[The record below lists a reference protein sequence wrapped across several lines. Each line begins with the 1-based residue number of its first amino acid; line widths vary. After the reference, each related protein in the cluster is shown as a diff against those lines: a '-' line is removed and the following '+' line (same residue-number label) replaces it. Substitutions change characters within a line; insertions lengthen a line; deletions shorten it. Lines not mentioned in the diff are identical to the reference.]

1 MPHRNINLLF
11 VISKLSIFVI
21 FVLALVAI
29 CSSFFE
35 KSDIT
40 LAEIAQYILSAV
52 GFLLILKPVRVP
64 RLTRII
70 IFLTLVPIC
79 TYAALDILN
88 ESLLRN
94 IVALSNIDIKPDLYL
109 RSIRI
114 AYWYTPTFI
123 LMLILKNEF
132 IDRNDLDNVTKIPNI
147 IYIVVQVFIFCVPTL
162 LVLSQVFGFELTGI
176 LSTSGLIT
184 AIVGFALQPNLS
196 NIFSGI
202 FVNIEQPFK
211 PHDWITIGDQ
221 TGKVIDVSWRST
233 RLRSFQNTEITIPN
247 ETVAKSIVTNWDRP
261 DKEDMSEGFH
271 IFTTLSFHPH
281 HDPAHISEL
290 LFDAL
295 KKVRPVDGR
304 PELDLQWVKFTGV
317 DEFGLRFHIA
327 FDCTSRMMKNSQ
339 ENVVM
344 LEIYKVMR
352 HAGVNMTPGLLQNF
366 LKPDVGLG
374 ALEQYTRSH
383 KDFQSTL
390 SDKGNIYNE
399 SIKNQVLLK
408 QVPLFSNLD
417 QDQIEIIAETS
428 ERLQFA
434 KGQTI
439 IKQGESDNRLFII
452 ADGVVSIELNQAD
465 GSKTELGRLGVG
477 EFFGEMAL
485 MTGEPRTADASAL
498 RSTLL
503 LVVQKQT
510 IKNIFSENNNFYN
523 EMAKVLAERQVK
535 LGEATLLPE
544 EKSEEVNKLA
554 NKIGEAIIR
563 FFS

>member
-1 MPHRNINLLF
+1 MPHRNINFLF

-52 GFLLILKPVRVP
+52 GFLLILKPVGVP

-176 LSTSGLIT
+176 LATSGLIT

-317 DEFGLRFHIA
+317 DEFGLKFHIA
-327 FDCTSRMMKNSQ
+327 FDCTNRMMKNSQ

-417 QDQIEIIAETS
+417 QEQIQIIADTS

-434 KGQTI
+434 KDQTI
-439 IKQGESDNRLFII
+439 IKQGELDNRLFII
-452 ADGVVSIELNQAD
+452 ADGVVSIELIQPD

-485 MTGEPRTADASAL
+485 MTGEPRTADVIAL

-523 EMAKVLAERQVK
+523 EMAKVLAERQIK

>member
-1 MPHRNINLLF
+1 MPHRNINFLF

-176 LSTSGLIT
+176 LATSGLIT

-247 ETVAKSIVTNWDRP
+247 ETIAKSIVTNWDRP

-434 KGQTI
+434 KDQTI

>member
-1 MPHRNINLLF
+1 MPHRNINFLF

-176 LSTSGLIT
+176 LATSGLIT

-281 HDPAHISEL
+281 HDPAHIGEL

-452 ADGVVSIELNQAD
+452 ADGVVSIELIQPD
-465 GSKTELGRLGVG
+465 GSKSELGRLGVG

-510 IKNIFSENNNFYN
+510 IKNIFSANNDFYN
-523 EMAKVLAERQVK
+523 EMAKVLAERQIK

>member
-176 LSTSGLIT
+176 LATSGLIT

-281 HDPAHISEL
+281 HDPAHIGEL

>member
-1 MPHRNINLLF
+1 
-11 VISKLSIFVI
+11 
-21 FVLALVAI
+21 
-29 CSSFFE
+29 
-35 KSDIT
+35 
-40 LAEIAQYILSAV
+40 
-52 GFLLILKPVRVP
+52 
-64 RLTRII
+64 
-70 IFLTLVPIC
+70 VPIC

-176 LSTSGLIT
+176 LATSGLIT

>member
-1 MPHRNINLLF
+1 MPHRNINFLF

-176 LSTSGLIT
+176 LATSGLIT

-452 ADGVVSIELNQAD
+452 ADGVVSIELIQPD

>member
-1 MPHRNINLLF
+1 MPHRNINFLF

-176 LSTSGLIT
+176 LATSGLIT

-281 HDPAHISEL
+281 HDPAHIGEL

-366 LKPDVGLG
+366 LKADVGLG

-523 EMAKVLAERQVK
+523 EMANVLAERQVK

>member
-11 VISKLSIFVI
+11 VISKLSIFLI

-176 LSTSGLIT
+176 LATSGLIT

-247 ETVAKSIVTNWDRP
+247 ETIAKSIVTNWDRP
-261 DKEDMSEGFH
+261 DKEQMSEGFH
-271 IFTTLSFHPH
+271 IFTALSFHPH
-281 HDPAHISEL
+281 HDPEHISEL

-317 DEFGLRFHIA
+317 DEFGLKFHIA
-327 FDCTSRMMKNSQ
+327 FDCTNRMMKNSQ

-366 LKPDVGLG
+366 LKADVGLG

-417 QDQIEIIAETS
+417 QEQIQIIADTS

-434 KGQTI
+434 KDQTI

-452 ADGVVSIELNQAD
+452 ADGVVSIELIQPD

-485 MTGEPRTADASAL
+485 MTGEPRTADVIAL

-510 IKNIFSENNNFYN
+510 IKNIFSANNDFYN
-523 EMAKVLAERQVK
+523 EMAKVLAERQIK

>member
-1 MPHRNINLLF
+1 MPHRNINFLF

-176 LSTSGLIT
+176 LATSGLIT

-247 ETVAKSIVTNWDRP
+247 ETIAKSIVTNWDRP

>member
-176 LSTSGLIT
+176 LATSGLIT

-247 ETVAKSIVTNWDRP
+247 ETIAKSIVTNWDRP

-281 HDPAHISEL
+281 HDPVHISEL

>member
-1 MPHRNINLLF
+1 MPHRNINFLF

-176 LSTSGLIT
+176 LATSGLIT

-247 ETVAKSIVTNWDRP
+247 ETIAKSIVTNWDRP

-452 ADGVVSIELNQAD
+452 ADGVVSIELIQPD

-485 MTGEPRTADASAL
+485 MTGEPRTADVIAL

-510 IKNIFSENNNFYN
+510 IKNIFSANNDFYN
-523 EMAKVLAERQVK
+523 EMAKVLAERQIK

>member
-176 LSTSGLIT
+176 LATSGLIT

-417 QDQIEIIAETS
+417 QEQIQIIADTS

-434 KGQTI
+434 KDQTI

-452 ADGVVSIELNQAD
+452 ADGVVSIELIQPD

-485 MTGEPRTADASAL
+485 MTGEPRTADVIAL

-510 IKNIFSENNNFYN
+510 IKNIFSANNDFYN
-523 EMAKVLAERQVK
+523 EMAKVLAERQIK

>member
-1 MPHRNINLLF
+1 MPHRNINFLF

-132 IDRNDLDNVTKIPNI
+132 IDRNDLDNVTKIPKL

-176 LSTSGLIT
+176 LATSGLIT

-233 RLRSFQNTEITIPN
+233 RLRSFQNTEVTIPN
-247 ETVAKSIVTNWDRP
+247 ETIAKSIVTNWDRP
-261 DKEDMSEGFH
+261 DKEQMSEGFH
-271 IFTTLSFHPH
+271 IFTPLSFHPH
-281 HDPAHISEL
+281 HDPEHISQL
-290 LFDAL
+290 LYDAL

-317 DEFGLRFHIA
+317 DEFGLKFHIA
-327 FDCTSRMMKNSQ
+327 FDCTNRMMKNSQ

-366 LKPDVGLG
+366 LKADVGLG

-417 QDQIEIIAETS
+417 QEQIQIIADTS

-434 KGQTI
+434 KDQTI

-452 ADGVVSIELNQAD
+452 ADGVVSIELIQPD

-485 MTGEPRTADASAL
+485 MTGEPRTADVIAL

-510 IKNIFSENNNFYN
+510 IKNIFSANNDFYN
-523 EMAKVLAERQVK
+523 EMAKVLAERQIK

>member
-1 MPHRNINLLF
+1 MPHRNINFLF

-176 LSTSGLIT
+176 LATSGLIT

-247 ETVAKSIVTNWDRP
+247 ETIAKSIVTNWDRP

-304 PELDLQWVKFTGV
+304 SELDLQWVKFTGV

-523 EMAKVLAERQVK
+523 EMANVLAERQVK

>member
-79 TYAALDILN
+79 AYAALDILN

-114 AYWYTPTFI
+114 AYWYTPTFV

-176 LSTSGLIT
+176 LATSGLIT

-247 ETVAKSIVTNWDRP
+247 ETIAKSIVTNWDRP

-281 HDPAHISEL
+281 HDPVHISEL

-428 ERLQFA
+428 QRLQFA

>member
-1 MPHRNINLLF
+1 MPHRNINFLF

-176 LSTSGLIT
+176 LATSGLIT

-281 HDPAHISEL
+281 HDPAHIGEL

-408 QVPLFSNLD
+408 QVPLFLNLD
-417 QDQIEIIAETS
+417 QEQIQIIADTS
-428 ERLQFA
+428 QRLQFA

>member
-1 MPHRNINLLF
+1 MPHRNINFLF

-176 LSTSGLIT
+176 LATSGLIT

-247 ETVAKSIVTNWDRP
+247 ETIAKSIVTNWDRP
-261 DKEDMSEGFH
+261 DKEQMSEGFH
-271 IFTTLSFHPH
+271 IFTALSFHPH
-281 HDPAHISEL
+281 HDPEHISEL

-317 DEFGLRFHIA
+317 DEFGLKFHIA
-327 FDCTSRMMKNSQ
+327 FDCTNRMMKNSQ

-366 LKPDVGLG
+366 LKADVGLG

-417 QDQIEIIAETS
+417 QEQIQIIADTS

-434 KGQTI
+434 KDQTI

-452 ADGVVSIELNQAD
+452 ADGVVSIELIQPD

-485 MTGEPRTADASAL
+485 MTGEPRTADVIAL

-510 IKNIFSENNNFYN
+510 IKNIFSANNDFYN
-523 EMAKVLAERQVK
+523 EMAKVLAERQIK

>member
-1 MPHRNINLLF
+1 MPHRNINFLF

-40 LAEIAQYILSAV
+40 LAEIEQYILSAV

-176 LSTSGLIT
+176 LATSGLIT

-247 ETVAKSIVTNWDRP
+247 ETIAKSIVTNWDRP

>member
-1 MPHRNINLLF
+1 MPHRNINFLF
-11 VISKLSIFVI
+11 VISKLTIFVI

-132 IDRNDLDNVTKIPNI
+132 IDRSDLDNVTKIPNI

-176 LSTSGLIT
+176 LATSGLIT

-383 KDFQSTL
+383 KDFQSSL

>member
-176 LSTSGLIT
+176 LATSGLIT

-417 QDQIEIIAETS
+417 QEQIQIIADTS

-434 KGQTI
+434 KDQTI

-452 ADGVVSIELNQAD
+452 ADGVVSIELIQPD

>member
-1 MPHRNINLLF
+1 MPHRNINFLF

-176 LSTSGLIT
+176 LATSGLIT

-247 ETVAKSIVTNWDRP
+247 ETIAKSIVTNWDRP

-281 HDPAHISEL
+281 HDPAHIGEL

>member
-1 MPHRNINLLF
+1 MPHRNINFLF

-176 LSTSGLIT
+176 LATSGLIT

-304 PELDLQWVKFTGV
+304 SELDLQWVKFTGV

-485 MTGEPRTADASAL
+485 MTGEPRTADVIAL

-510 IKNIFSENNNFYN
+510 IKNIFSANNDFYN
-523 EMAKVLAERQVK
+523 EMAKVLAERQIK

>member
-1 MPHRNINLLF
+1 MPHRNINFLF

-21 FVLALVAI
+21 FVLTLVAI

-176 LSTSGLIT
+176 LATSGLIT

-247 ETVAKSIVTNWDRP
+247 ETIAKSIVTNWDRP
-261 DKEDMSEGFH
+261 DKEQMSEGFH

-281 HDPAHISEL
+281 HDPAHIGEL

>member
-1 MPHRNINLLF
+1 MPHRNINFLF

-176 LSTSGLIT
+176 LATSGLIT

-247 ETVAKSIVTNWDRP
+247 ETIAKSIVTNWDRP

-281 HDPAHISEL
+281 HDPEHISEL

-304 PELDLQWVKFTGV
+304 PELDLQLVKFIGV
-317 DEFGLRFHIA
+317 DEFGLKFHIA
-327 FDCTSRMMKNSQ
+327 FDCTNRMMKNSQ

-366 LKPDVGLG
+366 LKADVGLG

-417 QDQIEIIAETS
+417 QEQIQIIADTS

-434 KGQTI
+434 KDQTI

-452 ADGVVSIELNQAD
+452 ADGVVSIELIQPD
-465 GSKTELGRLGVG
+465 GSKSELGRLGVG

-485 MTGEPRTADASAL
+485 MTGEPRTADVIAL

-510 IKNIFSENNNFYN
+510 IKNIFSANNDFYN
-523 EMAKVLAERQVK
+523 EMAKVLAERQIK

>member
-132 IDRNDLDNVTKIPNI
+132 IDRNDLDNVTKIPKL

-176 LSTSGLIT
+176 LATSGLIT

-247 ETVAKSIVTNWDRP
+247 ETIAKSIVTNWDRP
-261 DKEDMSEGFH
+261 DKEQMSEGFH
-271 IFTTLSFHPH
+271 IFTALSFHPH
-281 HDPAHISEL
+281 HDPEHISEL

-317 DEFGLRFHIA
+317 DEFGLKFHIA
-327 FDCTSRMMKNSQ
+327 FDCTNRMMKNSQ

-366 LKPDVGLG
+366 LKADVGLG

-417 QDQIEIIAETS
+417 QEQIQIIADTS

-434 KGQTI
+434 KDQTI

-452 ADGVVSIELNQAD
+452 ADGVVSIELIQPD

-485 MTGEPRTADASAL
+485 MTGEPRTADVIAL

-510 IKNIFSENNNFYN
+510 IKNIFSANNDFYN
-523 EMAKVLAERQVK
+523 EMAKVLAERQIK

>member
-1 MPHRNINLLF
+1 MPHRNINFLF

-132 IDRNDLDNVTKIPNI
+132 IDRDDLDNVTKIPNI

-176 LSTSGLIT
+176 LATSGLIT

-281 HDPAHISEL
+281 HDPAHIGEL

>member
-1 MPHRNINLLF
+1 MPHRNINFLF

-176 LSTSGLIT
+176 LATSGLIT

-281 HDPAHISEL
+281 HDPAHIGEL

>member
-1 MPHRNINLLF
+1 MPHRNINFLF

-52 GFLLILKPVRVP
+52 GFLLILKPVGVP

-79 TYAALDILN
+79 AYAALDILN

-176 LSTSGLIT
+176 LATSGLIT

-247 ETVAKSIVTNWDRP
+247 ETIAKSIVTNWDRP

>member
-52 GFLLILKPVRVP
+52 GFLLILKPVGVP

-79 TYAALDILN
+79 AYAALDILN

-94 IVALSNIDIKPDLYL
+94 FVALSNIDVKPDLYL
-109 RSIRI
+109 RSIQI

-176 LSTSGLIT
+176 LATSGLIT

>member
-1 MPHRNINLLF
+1 MPHRNINFLF

-176 LSTSGLIT
+176 LATSGLIT

-344 LEIYKVMR
+344 LEICKVMR

-485 MTGEPRTADASAL
+485 MTGEPRTADVIAL

-510 IKNIFSENNNFYN
+510 IKNIFSANNDFYN
-523 EMAKVLAERQVK
+523 EMAKVLAERQIK

>member
-1 MPHRNINLLF
+1 MPHRNINFLF

-176 LSTSGLIT
+176 LATSGLIT

-247 ETVAKSIVTNWDRP
+247 ETIAKSIVTNWDRP

-383 KDFQSTL
+383 KDFQPTL

>member
-1 MPHRNINLLF
+1 MPHRNINFLF

-176 LSTSGLIT
+176 LATSGLIT

>member
-1 MPHRNINLLF
+1 MPHRNINFLF

-176 LSTSGLIT
+176 LATSGLIT

-247 ETVAKSIVTNWDRP
+247 ETIAKSIVTNWDRP

-281 HDPAHISEL
+281 HDPVHISEL

-383 KDFQSTL
+383 KDFQSSL

>member
-1 MPHRNINLLF
+1 MPHRNINFLF

-176 LSTSGLIT
+176 LATSGLIT

-390 SDKGNIYNE
+390 SNKGNIYNE

>member
-1 MPHRNINLLF
+1 MPHRNINFLF

-176 LSTSGLIT
+176 LATSGLIT

-247 ETVAKSIVTNWDRP
+247 ETIAKSIVTNWDRP
-261 DKEDMSEGFH
+261 DKEQMSEGFH
-271 IFTTLSFHPH
+271 IFTALSFHPH
-281 HDPAHISEL
+281 HDPEHISEL

-317 DEFGLRFHIA
+317 DEFGLKFHIA
-327 FDCTSRMMKNSQ
+327 FDCTNRMMKNSQ

-366 LKPDVGLG
+366 LKADVGLG

-417 QDQIEIIAETS
+417 QEQIQIIADTS

-434 KGQTI
+434 KDQTI

-452 ADGVVSIELNQAD
+452 ADGVVSIELIQPD

-485 MTGEPRTADASAL
+485 MTGEPRTADVIAL

-510 IKNIFSENNNFYN
+510 IKNIFSANNDFYN
-523 EMAKVLAERQVK
+523 EMAKVLAERQIK
-535 LGEATLLPE
+535 LGEATLPPE
-544 EKSEEVNKLA
+544 EKSEEVNRLA